1 MPSIE
6 MPEVAYLY
14 VHAPILVPW
23 WGRAE
28 SRAELEY
35 ELNNELNHELNL
47 IFAVTTLKDERRG

>member
-14 VHAPILVPW
+14 VDARILDR
-23 WGRAE
+23 RAE

-35 ELNNELNHELNL
+35 ELNYELNHELNL
-47 IFAVTTLKDERRG
+47 IFAGTKHL